1 MNKLIIFLFLIPL
14 VAQAQNT
21 KTETIFSAGNCRVSC
36 TETFTNDSLVSAYV
50 SCEAKDDRLSTLK
63 NYFTIV
69 YDSPQN
75 LYSFL
80 TDLEKFCS
88 DNSSTSSEL
97 NKHKVE
103 IDKSTGSRMVK
114 VYDERGMIFHRFPPS
129 LIPKLKASLSEWAS
143 KYGMKLE

>member
-1 MNKLIIFLFLIPL
+1 MKKYIVFLFLIPL
-14 VAQAQNT
+14 VAPAQT
-21 KTETIFSAGNCRVSC
+21 SKTETLFSAGNCRVSC
-36 TETFTNDSLVSAYV
+36 METFTNDSLVSAYV

-75 LYSFL
+75 LYNFL
-80 TDLEKFCS
+80 TELEKFS
-88 DNSSTSSEL
+88 ADNTSTSTEF

-103 IDKSTGSRMVK
+103 IDKSTGSRMLK

-129 LIPKLKASLSEWAS
+129 LIPKIKASISEWAL
-143 KYGMKLE
+143 KYDIKLE